1 MQFSLQATIILMRL
15 LMEGLSGKPAHHL
28 CIIFKQRILSICFF
42 LLFWQKHEDL
52 FYTQRWQT
60 KWRKKSSFLFKH
72 KHFKQLG
79 GNDCCWETD
88 PPLCSS
94 CCWSPSS
101 WVLCNLACT
110 CAVWHCWLFQL
121 MEHWESPTHKTRW
134 ITCLPL
140 LWGSM
145 QSDKVPSNNLVLLS
159 RFQKLTRKS
168 VANPPMQRYLELN
181 KTEKV
186 RTQEKTVHNEIKR
199 LHLLDSALA
208 SPALWFNLLSPCYT
222 FPHLFPSSYFF

>member
-1 MQFSLQATIILMRL
+1 MLAL
-15 LMEGLSGKPAHHL
+15 LAFPAHGAL
-28 CIIFKQRILSICFF
+28 G
-42 LLFWQKHEDL
+42 EPD
-52 FYTQRWQT
+52 TQNMVN
-60 KWRKKSSFLFKH
+60 H
-72 KHFKQLG
+72 VPAPLG
-79 GNDCCWETD
+79 
-88 PPLCSS
+88 
-94 CCWSPSS
+94 
-101 WVLCNLACT
+101 
-110 CAVWHCWLFQL
+110 
-121 MEHWESPTHKTRW
+121 
-134 ITCLPL
+134 
-140 LWGSM
+140 GSM

-168 VANPPMQRYLELN
+168 IANPPMQQYLELN